1 MKEFAVGDRIKVIT
15 DRWDRSNFIQYGKIG
30 TIVALS
36 IQNRYWCSVLL
47 DHGEGLSSHYNY
59 STSTDIEHYIDKFSM
74 PDPEMDLDEIHEAQ
88 NLMEG

>member
-15 DRWDRSNFIQYGKIG
+15 DRWDRSDFIQYGKIG

-47 DHGEGLSSHYNY
+47 DHGEGYSSRYKY
-59 STSTDIEHYIDKFSM
+59 SISTDIEHYTDKFSM
-74 PDPEMDLDEIHEAQ
+74 PDPEMDLDEIHLAQ
-88 NLMEG
+88 ELVK